1 MIIHLI
7 RHGQTDW
14 NLEGKLQG
22 TQDIPLNTRG
32 HSEAKKLGMRLK
44 AWPVNKV
51 IVSPLLRAR
60 QTADA
65 SFNDYTIIEGFRE
78 IELGEWEG
86 MTKATLW
93 HHRPDLAD
101 NAPFDTVETAAK
113 NGESW
118 RDLLARA
125 SETFKQVIDTS
136 APTDTIVIVT
146 HGGVIKTLVA
156 DLLAMPLKRRAQ
168 LSIDNTSITTLEIG
182 DGEALIKL
190 LRYNDTAHLEW
201 DE

>member
-32 HSEAKKLGMRLK
+32 HTEAKKLGERLK
-44 AWPVNKV
+44 SWPVNKV
-51 IVSPLLRAR
+51 FVSPLLRAR

-65 SFNDYTIIEGFRE
+65 SFDNYTIIEGFRE

-86 MTKATLW
+86 LTKETLW
-93 HHRPDLAD
+93 QHRPDLAD
-101 NAPFDTVETAAK
+101 NAPFDTVETAAE

-125 SETFKQVIDTS
+125 SETFKQVIDTNAS
-136 APTDTIVIVT
+136 SDTIAVVT

-182 DGEALIKL
+182 DREALIKL

-201 DE
+201 DD